1 MKINSPQFE
10 FKGNSFEQLNFEIDN
25 SNPVYN
31 TYISL
36 DSISTSNYR
45 LSNFNFINA
54 KKRDSLFFKTEF
66 NGGRS
71 AEDKYSLNL
80 YYTEG
85 DKDDYVFG
93 IKKSEIL
100 FKDNKWLINKT
111 NDTLSKIIINP
122 VFDSVSIG
130 DVLMD
135 YKDEQIKLSGVLKD
149 STQKDIKL
157 SFKTVDLNKITPA
170 INNFNFEGILDGN
183 LQINQRKGVYFP
195 SADID
200 IKDLSIN
207 ADHFGDF
214 NLSVVGDNTLTKYQ
228 IDGSISKN
236 EKCTLEINGEL
247 DLNSPSQRINM
258 DLLFDKF
265 NLKALNPLGQ
275 DVINNIRGL
284 ATGEAKIKGF
294 LNQPNY
300 DGRIIL
306 EDSGLGIPYL
316 NVDYN
321 FDETTVLD
329 LSNQSF
335 ILNST
340 KISDNNFNTE
350 GTLSGLISHN
360 NFSDWELDLK
370 IDSNRLC
377 VLNTEEDETSL
388 YYGSAFMDG
397 ECLIYGP
404 TSDLTIDVNA
414 STASGTVFKIPL
426 KDVETF
432 GDDSFIHFVTRK
444 EKLIEN

>member
-1 MKINSPQFE
+1 M
-10 FKGNSFEQLNFEIDN
+10 
-25 SNPVYN
+25 
-31 TYISL
+31 
-36 DSISTSNYR
+36 
-45 LSNFNFINA
+45 
-54 KKRDSLFFKTEF
+54 
-66 NGGRS
+66 
-71 AEDKYSLNL
+71 
-80 YYTEG
+80 
-85 DKDDYVFG
+85 
-93 IKKSEIL
+93 
-100 FKDNKWLINKT
+100 
-111 NDTLSKIIINP
+111 
-122 VFDSVSIG
+122 
-130 DVLMD
+130 
-135 YKDEQIKLSGVLKD
+135 
-149 STQKDIKL
+149 
-157 SFKTVDLNKITPA
+157 
-170 INNFNFEGILDGN
+170 
-183 LQINQRKGVYFP
+183 
-195 SADID
+195 
-200 IKDLSIN
+200 
-207 ADHFGDF
+207 
-214 NLSVVGDNTLTKYQ
+214 
-228 IDGSISKN
+228 
-236 EKCTLEINGEL
+236 EINGEL

-388 YYGSAFMDG
+388 YYGSALWMV
-397 ECLIYGP
+397 
-404 TSDLTIDVNA
+404 SV
-414 STASGTVFKIPL
+414 
-426 KDVETF
+426 
-432 GDDSFIHFVTRK
+432 
-444 EKLIEN
+444 